1 VGTSQSSNGP
11 GAGVALVPPWADDV
25 ESADTGAPAVPPDAD
40 GADSEEQPDTKL
52 TPLAP
57 PARFRGARRSLGE
70 YARNGDSR
78 ELRRALGHYVRTG
91 YGGSGTLTRRLGGT
105 AATANRLGGVL
116 QSGKMPDGTE
126 LRDAIIA
133 SGNDVNVVLDAIA
146 DAASPIDGS
155 QDKEASRRAVRDS
168 LSELLVKYP
177 DADLAALTD
186 AQRLFVIERYAALD
200 VYGRFCLDLQKTVM
214 EKAADA
220 ATGLRRLKSIRE
232 FVVQQVAAAFR
243 AVRERGSVTTTR
255 SIARLTSEALKE
267 TLAVFEEYTT

>member
-1 VGTSQSSNGP
+1 M
-11 GAGVALVPPWADDV
+11 
-25 ESADTGAPAVPPDAD
+25 
-40 GADSEEQPDTKL
+40 

-70 YARNGDSR
+70 YARNGDSS

-91 YGGSGTLTRRLGGT
+91 YGGSRTMTRRLGGT

-116 QSGKMPDGTE
+116 QSGRMPDGTE

-133 SGNDVNVVLDAIA
+133 GGNDVNVVLDAIA
-146 DAASPIDGS
+146 DAASPIDGT

-186 AQRLFVIERYAALD
+186 VQRLFVIERYAALD

-214 EKAADA
+214 EKASDA

-243 AVRERGSVTTTR
+243 AVRERGLATDTR

>member
-1 VGTSQSSNGP
+1 M
-11 GAGVALVPPWADDV
+11 
-25 ESADTGAPAVPPDAD
+25 
-40 GADSEEQPDTKL
+40 
-52 TPLAP
+52 
-57 PARFRGARRSLGE
+57 
-70 YARNGDSR
+70 
-78 ELRRALGHYVRTG
+78 
-91 YGGSGTLTRRLGGT
+91 TRRLGGT

-116 QSGKMPDGTE
+116 QSGRMPDGTE

-133 SGNDVNVVLDAIA
+133 GGNDVNVVLDAIA
-146 DAASPIDGS
+146 DAASPIDGT

-186 AQRLFVIERYAALD
+186 VQRLFVIERYAALD

-214 EKAADA
+214 EKASDA

-243 AVRERGSVTTTR
+243 AVRERGLATDTR

>member
-1 VGTSQSSNGP
+1 
-11 GAGVALVPPWADDV
+11 
-25 ESADTGAPAVPPDAD
+25 
-40 GADSEEQPDTKL
+40 
-52 TPLAP
+52 
-57 PARFRGARRSLGE
+57 
-70 YARNGDSR
+70 
-78 ELRRALGHYVRTG
+78 
-91 YGGSGTLTRRLGGT
+91 
-105 AATANRLGGVL
+105 
-116 QSGKMPDGTE
+116 MPDGTE

-133 SGNDVNVVLDAIA
+133 GGNDVNVVLDAIA
-146 DAASPIDGS
+146 DAASPIDGT

-186 AQRLFVIERYAALD
+186 VQRLFVIERYAALD

-214 EKAADA
+214 EKASDA

-243 AVRERGSVTTTR
+243 AVRERGLATDTR